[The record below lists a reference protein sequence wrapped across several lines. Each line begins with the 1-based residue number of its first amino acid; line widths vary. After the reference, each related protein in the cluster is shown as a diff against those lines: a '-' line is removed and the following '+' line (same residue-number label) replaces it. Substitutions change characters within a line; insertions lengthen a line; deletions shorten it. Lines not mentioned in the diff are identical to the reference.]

1 MASANSLAKQLAKI
15 QANATIQAQKLANE
29 ATEKSFEYNKEEAAT
44 ARQWQ
49 TEMSNTSHQREVKD
63 LIAAGLNP
71 VLSSNDGAA
80 SYTTSS
86 AQAQANDP
94 SSSITALAA
103 QRMSGEAQGY
113 SADRAFKASKY
124 AADASAAA
132 TRAAAAQ
139 AASATRYAAAMNYQ
153 TTMDS
158 WKAKTA
164 YMKSE
169 YKEKLKLPATNFASL
184 VDKYAQRSGLS
195 DTVISSRLSKKV
207 LSGFSALVNNPSKAF
222 KSSVTKVNSSNV
234 FSSLNN
240 SAKSRINSSLASLG
254 IRRTSTTQKL
264 FAQAVFLGRSS
275 SWSRLIN
282 YAPRRATYSIP
293 HRFVPSSSR
302 GHIR

>member
-1 MASANSLAKQLAKI
+1 MASAASLAKTLAKI

-29 ATEKSFEYNKEEAAT
+29 ATEKSFKYNKEEAAT

-63 LIAAGLNP
+63 LLAAGLNP

-94 SSSITALAA
+94 SSTVAALAS

-113 SADRAFKASKY
+113 SADRAYKASKY

-158 WKAKTA
+158 WKAKTE
-164 YMKSE
+164 YMKAE
-169 YKEKLKLPATNFASL
+169 YQEKLKLPVSNFASL
-184 VDKYAQRSGLS
+184 IDKFSQRSGLT
-195 DTVISSRLSKKV
+195 DTLLSSRTTKKV
-207 LSGFSALVNNPSKAF
+207 LSGFSALVNNPTKAF
-222 KSSVTKVNSSNV
+222 KSTVSKVNSSNV
-234 FSSLNN
+234 FNSLNN
-240 SAKSRINSSLASLG
+240 STKNKVNSSLTSLG
-254 IRRTSTTQKL
+254 IRRNSTTQNL
-264 FAQAVFLGRSS
+264 FARAVFLGSSS
-275 SWSRLIN
+275 SWSKLLT
-282 YAPRRATYSIP
+282 YAPRRSTSVSLP
-293 HRFVPSSSR
+293 HRVSSAR
-302 GHIR
+302 RIHIR